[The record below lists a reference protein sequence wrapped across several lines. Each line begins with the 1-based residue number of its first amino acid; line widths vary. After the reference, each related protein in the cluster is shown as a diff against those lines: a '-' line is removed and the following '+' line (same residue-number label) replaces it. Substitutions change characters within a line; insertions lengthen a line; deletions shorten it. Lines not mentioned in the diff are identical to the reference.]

1 MKAKNALSLL
11 LAAGVVTPAIADVT
25 PEMSRKGFESGA
37 VLMGHIYVNLA
48 TGEKIATRL
57 TDGRVPT
64 SRGSEPV
71 EVWMNDNDVPCADVD
86 AVLYTIGFVGIHDD
100 PGAGAND
107 DELSTFLNWGD
118 IAADTVIDAIQVTT
132 YAWHPDVDLDGDGLA
147 DGVEGLACVWSF
159 YEGDNGFNSCDTRL
173 GLVGVGLINIGGYLG
188 AQPPTTIEG
197 YIYTIDLVGFA
208 GDDLSFEF
216 GDTDGDT
223 QGAAVHNAFANA
235 NGELDLDADGLVD
248 FAYGIQY
255 FQPGVL
261 QDDQGN
267 PIGDPNNRARTFTGL
282 SAPRGTATCGPRPG
296 NFTIDASFSA
306 GSEDAFDL
314 LIDPF
319 GDGSAIHAGTFWY
332 GGFTCDRDGDLICEG
347 NQNGSA
353 APNGPNDYRAWAGM
367 FMGLYGGTSA
377 PVVCRA
383 DLFPVAGG
391 DGVLNFFDLSTFL
404 GYYNTQNPLADFF
417 PVAGG
422 DGLFNFFDISTYIAE
437 FNAGCPTP

>member
-37 VLMGHIYVNLA
+37 VLMGHIYVNVA

-57 TDGRVPT
+57 VDGRMPT
-64 SRGSEPV
+64 ARGGEPA

-86 AVLYTIGFVGIHDD
+86 AALYTVAFVGLHDD

-107 DELSTFLNWGD
+107 DELSSFLNWGD
-118 IAADTVIDAIQVTT
+118 MPADTVIDAIQVTT
-132 YAWHPDVDLDGDGLA
+132 YANHADVDLDGDGLA
-147 DGVEGLACVWSF
+147 DGVEGLACVWTF
-159 YEGDNGFNSCDTRL
+159 LEGDNGFNSCDTRL
-173 GLVGVGLINIGGYLG
+173 GLVGVGLVGIGGNLG
-188 AQPPTTIEG
+188 NAAIEG
-197 YIYTIDLVGFA
+197 YIYTIDLVGFG
-208 GDDLSFEF
+208 GDDLSFEI
-216 GDTDGDT
+216 GDTDGNL
-223 QGAAVHNAFANA
+223 QNAAVHNALANA

-248 FAYGIQY
+248 FAYTIQY
-255 FQPGVL
+255 IQPGRL
-261 QDDQGN
+261 LDDQGN

-296 NFTIDASFSA
+296 NFTIDATFPGGSA
-306 GSEDAFDL
+306 GSEDAFDV
-314 LIDPF
+314 LIDPLA
-319 GDGSAIHAGTFWY
+319 DGSAIHSGTFWY

-347 NQNGSA
+347 GANGTA

-367 FMGLYGGTSA
+367 FMGMFGGTTGPA
-377 PVVCRA
+377 PCRA
-383 DLFPVAGG
+383 DLFPVAAG
-391 DGVLNFFDLSTFL
+391 DGLLNFFDLSTFL

-422 DGLFNFFDISTYIAE
+422 DGLFNFFDISTYISE
-437 FNAGCPTP
+437 FNAGCP

>member
-37 VLMGHIYVNLA
+37 VLMGHIYVNIA

-57 TDGRVPT
+57 VDGRLPT
-64 SRGSEPV
+64 VRGGEPN
-71 EVWMNDNDVPCADVD
+71 EVWMSDNDVPCAD
-86 AVLYTIGFVGIHDD
+86 LGNYTVAFVGLHDD
-100 PGAGAND
+100 PGFGAND

-118 IAADTVIDAIQVTT
+118 IASDTVIDAIQVTT
-132 YAWHPDVDLDGDGLA
+132 YANHPDVDLNDDGLA

-173 GLVGVGLINIGGYLG
+173 GLVGVGLINIGGNLG
-188 AQPPTTIEG
+188 VAAIEG

-255 FQPGVL
+255 FQPGRL
-261 QDDQGN
+261 LDDQGN
-267 PIGDPNNRARTFTGL
+267 PIGDPNNRAQTFTGL
-282 SAPRGTATCGPRPG
+282 AAPRGTASCGPRPG
-296 NFTIDASFSA
+296 NFVIDTSISA
-306 GSEDAFDL
+306 GSEDAFDV

-319 GDGSAIHAGTFWY
+319 ADGSAIHSGTFWY
-332 GGFTCDRDGDLICEG
+332 GGFTCDRNANLICEG
-347 NQNGSA
+347 NTNSA
-353 APNGPNDYRAWAGM
+353 GQNDYRAWAGM
-367 FMGLYGGTSA
+367 FMGLYGGTSGPA
-377 PVVCRA
+377 PCRA
-383 DLFPVAGG
+383 DLFPVAQG